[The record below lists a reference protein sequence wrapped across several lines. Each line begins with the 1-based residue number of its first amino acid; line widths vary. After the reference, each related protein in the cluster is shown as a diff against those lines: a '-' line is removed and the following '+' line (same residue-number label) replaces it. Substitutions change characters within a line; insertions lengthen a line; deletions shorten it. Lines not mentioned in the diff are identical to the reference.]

1 MAPEQ
6 LSSIKKNIFVY
17 NIIPFDSI
25 GIYIA
30 DSKEDALENI
40 SKDLWDDI
48 DWESYYSN
56 HDKRTIEAL
65 KGLGFSDE
73 LIAKRMQDKKHR
85 PLNIYDSIKIW
96 TWEEYQKEQGFNV
109 SERLLEIVS

>member
-1 MAPEQ
+1 MNPEQ
-6 LSSIKKNIFVY
+6 LASIKNNIFVY
-17 NIIPFDSI
+17 NIIPFDSV

-48 DWESYYSN
+48 DWESYHSN
-56 HDKRTIEAL
+56 YDKNAIEVL
-65 KGLGFSDE
+65 KGFGFSDDV
-73 LIAKRMQDKKHR
+73 IAKHMQNKTHR
-85 PLNIYDSIKIW
+85 PLNIYDAVKIW
-96 TWEEYQKEQGFNV
+96 TWEEYQKMQGFNV